1 MLTGKGT
8 SRIQPYSFEYAGAK
22 ITLVDTPGFDDTAET
37 SDTEVLREITDW
49 ASATYR
55 KNQLLSGIIYLHPI
69 TYTRMEGS
77 AMRSLRMFQSLC
89 DEEALENVFLTT
101 TQWSNVDP
109 AEGQAREDNL
119 RDEGLW
125 AGLIR
130 KDATLQ
136 RFHGTRES
144 GLELI
149 HKLMSNTRKPLHIQ
163 DQIVGKT
170 MTLLEIDAG
179 KFLNEGLIGQEK
191 RFMSE
196 PEPLEKQHREAVKAK
211 DDEVDQILA
220 AEQAGVREKLEKAAA
235 EQKLLERL
243 HAAEIEKPK
252 AKKRKRRKKIKYDR
266 AVIAPDTAA
275 VPSRPRPINSSR
287 QSVQGLSVC
296 SPEAVIRTGAK
307 IPVRPGALFDTV
319 IRPVRAARRWVG
331 WALGFN

>member
-8 SRIQPYSFEYAGAK
+8 SKVQPYSFEYAGAK
-22 ITLVDTPGFDDTAET
+22 ITLVDTPGFDDTER

-49 ASATYR
+49 TSATYR
-55 KNQLLSGIIYLHPI
+55 KSQLLSGIIYLHPI

-77 AMRSLRMFQSLC
+77 AMKSLRMFQSLC
-89 DEEALENVFLTT
+89 GQEALENVFLTT

-109 AEGQAREDNL
+109 TEGQAREDNL
-119 RDEGLW
+119 RDEGLR

-136 RFHGTRES
+136 RFHGTKES

-163 DQIVGKT
+163 DQIVEKKT
-170 MTLLEIDAG
+170 TPLEIDTG
-179 KFLNEGLIGQEK
+179 KFLNGGLAAQKK
-191 RFMSE
+191 RFRDE
-196 PEPLEKQHREAVKAK
+196 PEPLEKQNREAIKAK
-211 DDEVDQILA
+211 DDKVDQILA
-220 AEQAGVREKLEKAAA
+220 AKEAGAREKLEKAAA

-243 HAAEIEKPK
+243 HGAEIEKPK
-252 AKKRKRRKKIKYDR
+252 AKERKKRKKIECDR

-275 VPSRPRPINSSR
+275 GPSRPRPINSSL
-287 QSVQGLSVC
+287 QSLQGPSVC
-296 SPEAVIRTGAK
+296 SPEAVIRTDAK
-307 IPVRPGALFDTV
+307 IPVRPSVLLDTA
-319 IRPVRAARRWVG
+319 IRPARPRRWMG